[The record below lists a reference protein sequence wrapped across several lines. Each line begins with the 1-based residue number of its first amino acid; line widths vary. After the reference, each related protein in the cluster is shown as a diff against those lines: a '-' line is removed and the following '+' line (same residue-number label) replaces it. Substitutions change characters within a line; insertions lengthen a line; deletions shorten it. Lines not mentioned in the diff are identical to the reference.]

1 MTAFPDPELGRR
13 YRAGEDYSVFPATR
27 SRLGTITALAF
38 DATLTVLSEP
48 IHRGS
53 LANARNALEA
63 RRTEDLAAQANWRQ
77 FSDRNALPT
86 VAARPRV
93 MV

>member
-1 MTAFPDPELGRR
+1 M
-13 YRAGEDYSVFPATR
+13 FPAAR

-53 LANARNALEA
+53 LANARNALEQ
-63 RRTEDLAAQANWRQ
+63 RRLEELAAQANWRQ
-77 FSDRNALPT
+77 FTERNALQTVPAAPQRPT
-86 VAARPRV
+86 VLV
-93 MV
+93 

>member
-1 MTAFPDPELGRR
+1 MPERKF
-13 YRAGEDYSVFPATR
+13 SVFPASR

-53 LANARNALEA
+53 LANARNALEQ
-63 RRTEDLAAQANWRQ
+63 RRSEELAAQANWRQ
-77 FSDRNALPT
+77 FSERTT
-86 VAARPRV
+86 VATARLTV
-93 MV
+93 

>member
-1 MTAFPDPELGRR
+1 M
-13 YRAGEDYSVFPATR
+13 FPATR

-53 LANARNALEA
+53 LANARNALEE
-63 RRTEDLAAQANWRQ
+63 RRTAELAAQANWRQ
-77 FSDRNALPT
+77 FSQAGTLP
-86 VAARPRV
+86 AAAASGRPRLTV
-93 MV
+93 

>member
-1 MTAFPDPELGRR
+1 M
-13 YRAGEDYSVFPATR
+13 FPASR

-53 LANARNALEA
+53 LANARNALEQ
-63 RRTEDLAAQANWRQ
+63 RRTEELAAQANWRQ
-77 FSDRNALPT
+77 FSERSSLPV
-86 VAARPRV
+86 VATARPRLTV
-93 MV
+93 

>member
-1 MTAFPDPELGRR
+1 M
-13 YRAGEDYSVFPATR
+13 FPATR

-53 LANARNALEA
+53 LANARNALEQ
-63 RRTEDLAAQANWRQ
+63 RRNEDLAAQANWRQ
-77 FSDRNALPT
+77 FSERGALPT
-86 VAARPRV
+86 VAAATRPRV
-93 MV
+93 LV

>member
-1 MTAFPDPELGRR
+1 M
-13 YRAGEDYSVFPATR
+13 FPAAR

-53 LANARNALEA
+53 LANARHALEQ
-63 RRTEDLAAQANWRQ
+63 RRAEDLAAQANWRQ
-77 FSDRNALPT
+77 FTERSPLPT
-86 VAARPRV
+86 VAPAPKRPTV
-93 MV
+93 LV

>member
-1 MTAFPDPELGRR
+1 
-13 YRAGEDYSVFPATR
+13 VFPATR

-53 LANARNALEA
+53 LANARNALEQ
-63 RRTEDLAAQANWRQ
+63 RRTDELAAQANWRQ
-77 FSDRNALPT
+77 FSERGSLP
-86 VAARPRV
+86 AAAAAVRGLG
-93 MV
+93 